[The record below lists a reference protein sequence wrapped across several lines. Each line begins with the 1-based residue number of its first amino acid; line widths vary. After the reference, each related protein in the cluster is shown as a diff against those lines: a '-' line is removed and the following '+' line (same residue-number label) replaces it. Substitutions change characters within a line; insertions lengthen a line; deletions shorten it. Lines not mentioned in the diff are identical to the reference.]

1 MGKGVEE
8 GGRDERLHQKRLW
21 TTAGRLGAVRSH
33 THLRLLSMLMVQ
45 PQAGRPKMSSEP
57 LKPPTGESRRY
68 AILEMALT
76 QPGLRSWQAI
86 GYAGRDINTRLP
98 YC

>member
-1 MGKGVEE
+1 MNDCTKRGCGLRLA
-8 GGRDERLHQKRLW
+8 GWGRY
-21 TTAGRLGAVRSH
+21 AH
-33 THLRLLSMLMVQ
+33 THLRLLSTLMVQ

-57 LKPPTGESRRY
+57 PKPPTGESRRY

-76 QPGLRSWQAI
+76 QPELRSWQAI